1 MGRGWVNAV
10 REAAGAKKG
19 KLFTKIAREI
29 AVAVKSGGDNPEAN
43 ARLRM
48 VLKDAREQS
57 MPKDTIDRAIKRGLG
72 VGSESAYEEVIYEGY
87 GPFGVAC
94 LVEVLTDNRNRTV
107 QELRALFVRSSGNLG
122 EAGSVQWMFDKISSV
137 IAVPTKEGMDPEE
150 VAINA
155 GANEVENLGEGQQ
168 FQFVGDPSELD
179 TIQKSLAEQ
188 GWKILKG
195 EMGFRAKNPTPIDST
210 QETELKAFLDKLEDL
225 DDVKRVHLSV

>member
-29 AVAVKSGGDNPEAN
+29 AVAVKMGGDNPEGN

-48 VLKDAREQS
+48 ILKEARENS
-57 MPKDTIDRAIKRGLG
+57 MPRDTIDRAVKRGLG
-72 VGSESAYEEVIYEGY
+72 VGSEAAYEEVVYEGY
-87 GPFGVAC
+87 GPFGVAA

-107 QELRALFVRSSGNLG
+107 QELRALFVRSAGNLG

-137 IAVPTKEGMDPEE
+137 IAVAASGGVDPEE

-155 GANEVENLGEGQQ
+155 GANEVDDLGEGQQ
-168 FQFVGDPSELD
+168 FQFVGDPSDLD
-179 TIQKSLAEQ
+179 VIQKGLTEQ
-188 GWKILKG
+188 GWKVLKA
-195 EMGFRAKNPTPIDST
+195 EMSYRAKNPIAISEA
-210 QETELKAFLDKLEDL
+210 QEGDLKVFLDKLEDL
-225 DDVKRVHLSV
+225 DDVKRVHLSI